1 MSLRNGAVSL
11 KHTIHIC
18 YHYRECRYDPIRVI
32 DLSDHFLYVMLAV
45 RGNLFLGNFAKEE
58 RLNRLDLMDRKRES
72 THQSQ
77 GEHRVPVTNEN
88 AHLPGAD

>member
-1 MSLRNGAVSL
+1 
-11 KHTIHIC
+11 
-18 YHYRECRYDPIRVI
+18 
-32 DLSDHFLYVMLAV
+32 
-45 RGNLFLGNFAKEE
+45 
-58 RLNRLDLMDRKRES
+58 LDLMDRKRES